1 MPENNLGRYQVI
13 PDRKMVGASIFSAS
27 LAPDMDSGTR
37 MDEPKRQKSA
47 TTPPIMI
54 TYNSAQ

>member
-1 MPENNLGRYQVI
+1 
-13 PDRKMVGASIFSAS
+13 MVGVSIFSAS

-47 TTPPIMI
+47 TTPPIMM
-54 TYNSAQ
+54 TYKSAQ